1 MRINE
6 SLAPMGQCVP
16 HRVTLVT
23 GGASSGKSA
32 FAETLALLANPAPHY
47 LASARAGDGE
57 MAARIV
63 RHAARRGP
71 TWTLV
76 EEPGDLAARLP
87 GLGARAIL
95 LDCATIW
102 LANRLSDGL
111 DAAGETARLVAALGR
126 AGCPVVVVTNELG
139 QGIVPAD
146 AATRAF
152 REAHGAMNQAL
163 AAAADRVVMVVS
175 GLPMEL
181 K

>member
-6 SLAPMGQCVP
+6 SLAPMGQSVA

-23 GGASSGKSA
+23 GGASSGKSR
-32 FAETLALLANPAPHY
+32 FAETLALLADTAPHY
-47 LASARAGDGE
+47 IASARAGDGE
-57 MAARIV
+57 MAARIA

-71 TWTLV
+71 AWTLV
-76 EEPGDLAARLP
+76 EEAGDLAARLP

-95 LDCATIW
+95 VDCATIW
-102 LANRLSDGL
+102 LANRLWEGCDG
-111 DAAGETARLVAALGR
+111 AAETARLVAAMRG
-126 AGCPVVVVTNELG
+126 AGCPVIVVTNELG
-139 QGIVPAD
+139 QGIVPAN
-146 AATRAF
+146 AEARAF

-175 GLPMEL
+175 GLPLEL